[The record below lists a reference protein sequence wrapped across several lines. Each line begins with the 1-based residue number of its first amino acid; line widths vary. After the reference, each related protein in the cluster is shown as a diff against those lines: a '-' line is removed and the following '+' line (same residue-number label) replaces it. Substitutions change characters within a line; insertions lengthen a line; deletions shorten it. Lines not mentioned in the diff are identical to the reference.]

1 MQFQA
6 QSKRLSR
13 YTLSEKAGRRAFV
26 AIMNYACINVN
37 RKQQNTIYANMICVK
52 RICTKGMQ

>member
-6 QSKRLSR
+6 QSKRPCKSIR
-13 YTLSEKAGRRAFV
+13 VFV
-26 AIMNYACINVN
+26 AIMNYACININ
-37 RKQQNTIYANMICVK
+37 RKQQNTICANMIYVK